1 MVAAVTLTPAPDP
14 APARSPPVPPSR
26 GPPAPGAPAVAAA
39 AKMGAVSGDPPIV
52 FEAVAPGQAADPR
65 LREELLDTW
74 VRVTDAG
81 GAVGFTAPADR
92 DEIAATLDS
101 ALRRVGRGQ
110 DTLGVLRR
118 GAGGPAVG
126 MGILVV
132 SQSALRRHWRT
143 VLRVMVTPE
152 LQGTGAG
159 RALLDGL
166 HGLARELGTEHLVLS
181 VRGGTGTERFYER
194 FGYEQIGRH
203 PAAIRLAPGD
213 DRDELVLYKR
223 L

>member
-1 MVAAVTLTPAPDP
+1 MPVA
-14 APARSPPVPPSR
+14 
-26 GPPAPGAPAVAAA
+26 G
-39 AKMGAVSGDPPIV
+39 PIV
-52 FEAVAPGQAADPR
+52 FEAVPAAAAADPQ
-65 LREELLDTW
+65 LREQLLDTW

-92 DEIAATLDS
+92 TAVGTTLDS
-101 ALRRVGRGQ
+101 ALRRVGRGH
-110 DTLGVLRR
+110 DVLGVLRR

-132 SQSALRRHWRT
+132 SQSGLRRHWRT
-143 VLRVMVTPE
+143 VLRVMVAPE

-159 RALLDGL
+159 RTLLQGL
-166 HGLARELGTEHLVLS
+166 HGLARELGTEHLVLA

-194 FGYEQIGRH
+194 FGYELIGRH

-213 DRDELVLYKR
+213 DRDELLMYKR